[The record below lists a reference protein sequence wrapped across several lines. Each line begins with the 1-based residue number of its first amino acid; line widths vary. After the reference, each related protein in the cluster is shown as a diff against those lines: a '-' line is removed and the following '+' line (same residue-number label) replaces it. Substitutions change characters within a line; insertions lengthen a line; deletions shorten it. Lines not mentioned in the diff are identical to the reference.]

1 MTIFSNSIDETQPSA
16 ESMAI
21 SVDDGGITAAGSGLR
36 IHCLSIIGQI
46 EGHYLLS
53 SGQKATR
60 YEHLLPQLV
69 EVEMNDQLDGLIIL
83 LNTVGGDVE
92 AGLCLAEMIAGM
104 NKPTVTLVL
113 GGGHSIGVPL
123 AVSGKRSFIAP
134 SATMTL
140 HPVRINGMVIGAP
153 QTYRYFEEI
162 QERIIAFISRN
173 SRADSEQ
180 IRRAMMAAGSL
191 AADIGTIIDGP
202 RAVELG
208 LIDAVGGI
216 SDAIAAIREAK
227 KEHTH

>member
-1 MTIFSNSIDETQPSA
+1 MTIYPYDASDNHDSSAHPSSSA
-16 ESMAI
+16 
-21 SVDDGGITAAGSGLR
+21 DDGGITAAGGGLR

-46 EGHYLLS
+46 EGHYLLGG
-53 SGQKATR
+53 GQKATR

-69 EVEMNDQLDGLIIL
+69 EAEMDDQLDGLILL

-104 NKPTVTLVL
+104 KKPTVTLVL

-153 QTYRYFEEI
+153 QTYRYFEEM

-173 SRADSEQ
+173 SRAEADR
-180 IRRAMMAAGSL
+180 IRACMMAAGSL

-202 RAVELG
+202 QAVELG

-216 SDAIAAIREAK
+216 SDAIAAIREEK
-227 KEHTH
+227 KKQTE